1 VLLNIFNGQHDRLPL
16 SIQEQLKGL
25 PYKNLYG
32 EIASV
37 MMITAAATEGI
48 SLRNVRR
55 VLIMEPF
62 WNMVRMDQVIGRAVR
77 AGSHLELPY
86 EDRTVDV
93 FVYTASLTDKQL
105 ENDFT
110 LKTKDDGM
118 SSDESIMAVAER
130 KNRIIE
136 QFLTM
141 IKSSAIDCAI
151 HSNKNKPLEN
161 GFRCYAFPINM
172 DKDSFSYIPDIVQD
186 EAPKT
191 MRNMRTRTI
200 KAKVVMV
207 KNKKYIA
214 FGDPPQLYDYV
225 AYKDAGVLIPAN
237 L

>member
-1 VLLNIFNGQHDRLPL
+1 
-16 SIQEQLKGL
+16 
-25 PYKNLYG
+25 
-32 EIASV
+32 
-37 MMITAAATEGI
+37 
-48 SLRNVRR
+48 
-55 VLIMEPF
+55 
-62 WNMVRMDQVIGRAVR
+62 
-77 AGSHLELPY
+77 
-86 EDRTVDV
+86 
-93 FVYTASLTDKQL
+93 
-105 ENDFT
+105 
-110 LKTKDDGM
+110 M